1 MDFCLRLWQSGLLN
15 VMTPF
20 AAAVHHESKSR
31 GDDTRAGGEKQA
43 RYEREKARF
52 CARYAGLMQQGDPY
66 YNPHFTLLYE
76 NYGYK

>member
-1 MDFCLRLWQSGLLN
+1 MRIIIRVALLHQSSVSG
-15 VMTPF
+15 T
-20 AAAVHHESKSR
+20 
-31 GDDTRAGGEKQA
+31 
-43 RYEREKARF
+43 KARF